1 MHNNIYS
8 TMEEKIISENN
19 FENFIIENGIKA
31 RNIKINR
38 GKFI

>member
-8 TMEEKIISENN
+8 TMEEKILSENN
-19 FENFIIENGIKA
+19 FENFIIKNRIKM

-38 GKFI
+38 GKSI